1 MASISVFTAAITG
14 TEVTAGALLTA
25 GTITFD
31 LDDMSQLGLRIQ
43 NTSSTAA
50 LTVTLV
56 AGTEFSETG
65 QGNASVVITT
75 EATVI
80 VGQIE
85 SARFK
90 TSVGTNT
97 MSATFPAAST
107 MTIEAYRIS

>member
-1 MASISVFTAAITG
+1 MASISVYTADIDGA
-14 TEVTAGALLTA
+14 EVTAGSLATA

-43 NTSSTAA
+43 NTSSTAS

-56 AGTEFSETG
+56 AGTEFSDTG
-65 QGNASVVITT
+65 KGNATVTVGT

-85 SARFK
+85 ASRFK
-90 TSVGTNT
+90 TSAGTNT
-97 MSATFPAAST
+97 MSCTFPAAT
-107 MTIEAYRIS
+107 GMTIEAYRIS